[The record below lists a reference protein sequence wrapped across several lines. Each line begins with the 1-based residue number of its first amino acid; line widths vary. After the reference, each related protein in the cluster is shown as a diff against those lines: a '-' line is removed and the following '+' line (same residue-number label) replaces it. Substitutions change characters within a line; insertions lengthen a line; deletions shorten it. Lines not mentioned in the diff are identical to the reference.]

1 MFDPNDTVLKT
12 FNYYQDKSELGF
24 IQTRV
29 TDQSMFVGRRIKD
42 LDTCENESTVMLQTA
57 QGRVEVP
64 RGDTILQA
72 NDRVVLLQGE
82 KLQEAIDHQSGQ

>member
-1 MFDPNDTVLKT
+1 MKEGDIIVMGGESHFDR
-12 FNYYQDKSELGF
+12 SG
-24 IQTRV
+24 
-29 TDQSMFVGRRIKD
+29 QSLMEIKLAPCHPWVGEKIKD
-42 LDTCENESTVMLQTA
+42 LDICENELIVMLQTA

>member
-1 MFDPNDTVLKT
+1 
-12 FNYYQDKSELGF
+12 
-24 IQTRV
+24 
-29 TDQSMFVGRRIKD
+29 MFVGRRIKD
-42 LDTCENESTVMLQTA
+42 LDICENELIVMLQTA